1 MRSSITAFRF
11 LAATVL
17 GAGVFVGPAAA
28 GEQPGL
34 RSGAESPVAWPRVA
48 VRLGLGLGA
57 PAAEHAPGSA
67 SLLDAGPLGSAGQ
80 ITSLNVLGDVYF
92 PASSRFRATGGVLLG
107 ARARPWSSS
116 GLLAAQPGT
125 ALVIGHR
132 GSTYGADD
140 AYNTEG
146 ADAGGTVPYLGVGY
160 SDAPSGGGWGFSA
173 DVGVLALA
181 PRSAVRLGR
190 VLSGQQTFDDMVREL
205 RLTPSVQVGVSYSF

>member
-11 LAATVL
+11 LAAAVL
-17 GAGVFVGPAAA
+17 GAGVLVGPAVAD
-28 GEQPGL
+28 EQPGL
-34 RSGAESPVAWPRVA
+34 RAGPESNNWPRVSA
-48 VRLGLGLGA
+48 RLGLGLSSPVAG
-57 PAAEHAPGSA
+57 HAPGSA
-67 SLLDAGPLGSAGQ
+67 AGLLDAGPLGSPAQ
-80 ITSLNVLGDVYF
+80 LTSLSVLGDVYF

-107 ARARPWSSS
+107 ARARPWSNA
-116 GLLAAQPGT
+116 GLLATQPGT

-132 GSTYGADD
+132 GSAYRADD
-140 AYNTEG
+140 ANNTEG

-160 SDAPSGGGWGFSA
+160 SDTPSGGGWGFSA

>member
-11 LAATVL
+11 LAAAVL
-17 GAGVFVGPAAA
+17 GAGALMGPAVAD
-28 GEQPGL
+28 EQPGL
-34 RSGAESPVAWPRVA
+34 RASAESKAWPRVSA
-48 VRLGLGLGA
+48 RLGLGLSSPVA
-57 PAAEHAPGSA
+57 DHAPGSA
-67 SLLDAGPLGSAGQ
+67 AGLLDAGPLGTPAQ
-80 ITSLNVLGDVYF
+80 LTSLSVLGDVYF

-132 GSTYGADD
+132 GSAYGTDD
-140 AYNTEG
+140 SSTEG
-146 ADAGGTVPYLGVGY
+146 ADASGTVPYLGVGY
-160 SDAPSGGGWGFSA
+160 TDAPSGGGWGFSA